1 MAKAAPEVA
10 APEVAALE
18 EAHRVRTEETV
29 AKRTTLIRQ
38 LVEMQSEKQRL
49 VDHVYQIA
57 DIAKGLGCAD
67 WGNAP
72 GVVFES
78 TSPAGEPC
86 L

>member
-1 MAKAAPEVA
+1 
-10 APEVAALE
+10 
-18 EAHRVRTEETV
+18 
-29 AKRTTLIRQ
+29 
-38 LVEMQSEKQRL
+38 
-49 VDHVYQIA
+49 QIA

-78 TSPAGEPC
+78 TSTAGEPC